1 MRESTRYPLF
11 YGWVIVF
18 VAAMLGFVGTG
29 FFSYARGVFLPH
41 LTQAYGT
48 GTLNVAW
55 GCSASGVVG
64 ALIAPWLG
72 RLLDRISPR
81 RVLLVGIVVVTL
93 GHWLLSLTNALW
105 QFYIVVGLFMGVGM
119 SCMGNFTWHRILVS
133 WFERRRGLALS
144 LAVAGVSVAGIAMP
158 FFATWMVAR
167 YGWRQALFIFGVTT
181 AAVLLP
187 LVFVLMRDRP
197 ADIGEVIDGHAAQSL
212 AVRAAD
218 PLGDAHNEKTW
229 HLREMLR
236 EPAFWAVALVFGVMQ
251 CSFSLVML
259 HLYKHALNIG
269 LSAYEAAT
277 VASAVALCSFL
288 CKPPIGWIS
297 GAGASRCGSPWGCTQ
312 SGSRRSPAPAACGWP
327 SAPPACTASAWP
339 GCHRCAHLPSQ
350 HRSASARFPS

>member
-1 MRESTRYPLF
+1 MKHATVRRALHFPQQRSAVTVRSATADRRSVVATAGGRLRLAPIHLQWSSTLPVRESTRYPLF

-93 GHWLLSLTNALW
+93 GYWLLSLTNALW

-133 WFERRRGLALS
+133 WFGQRRGLALS
-144 LAVAGVSVAGIAMP
+144 LAVPGASVAASPCRSSRPGWWR
-158 FFATWMVAR
+158 ATAGGR
-167 YGWRQALFIFGVTT
+167 R
-181 AAVLLP
+181 
-187 LVFVLMRDRP
+187 
-197 ADIGEVIDGHAAQSL
+197 
-212 AVRAAD
+212 
-218 PLGDAHNEKTW
+218 
-229 HLREMLR
+229 
-236 EPAFWAVALVFGVMQ
+236 
-251 CSFSLVML
+251 CSSLV
-259 HLYKHALNIG
+259 
-269 LSAYEAAT
+269 
-277 VASAVALCSFL
+277 
-288 CKPPIGWIS
+288 
-297 GAGASRCGSPWGCTQ
+297 
-312 SGSRRSPAPAACGWP
+312 
-327 SAPPACTASAWP
+327 
-339 GCHRCAHLPSQ
+339 
-350 HRSASARFPS
+350 